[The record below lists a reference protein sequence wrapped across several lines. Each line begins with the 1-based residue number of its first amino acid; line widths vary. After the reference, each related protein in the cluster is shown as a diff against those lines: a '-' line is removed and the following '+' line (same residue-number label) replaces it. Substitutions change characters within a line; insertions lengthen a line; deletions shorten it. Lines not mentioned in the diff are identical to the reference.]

1 MEAGKLKHLIELQR
15 SVETLTPSR
24 KAVTT
29 WTTYA
34 RGKAELR
41 QAGIN
46 EFLRDGVEGTNR
58 SGAFLIGWIAGV
70 ALSDRLICD
79 GRTWNI
85 VELQEVGNRQG
96 LQIRVV
102 AA

>member
-1 MEAGKLKHLIELQR
+1 MEAGKLKHLVELQR

-24 KAVTT
+24 KVTTT

-46 EFLRDGVEGTNR
+46 EFLRDGIEGTNR
-58 SGAFLIGWIAGV
+58 SGVFIIRWLSGV
-70 ALSDRLICD
+70 ALSDRLLCD
-79 GRTWNI
+79 GRIWNI
-85 VELQEVGNRQG
+85 VELAEIGNRQG